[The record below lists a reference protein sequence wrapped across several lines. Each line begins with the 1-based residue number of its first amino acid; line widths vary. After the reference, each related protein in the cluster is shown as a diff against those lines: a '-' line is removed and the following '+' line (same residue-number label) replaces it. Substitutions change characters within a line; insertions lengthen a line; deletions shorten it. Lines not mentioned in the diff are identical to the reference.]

1 LAPSAASLLRVREG
15 WPGFLTGHPCPDQK
29 GGDFLSPPPAGPD
42 RPALTAGAKGTL
54 KIKSNVKSQGSQAER
69 GGYAAGSLWGPHFQ
83 TLWVGRMRSRVIL
96 FLSLLLCVAPTHA
109 DKIRDL
115 AQVAGVR
122 SNQLI
127 GYGLVVGLDGSGDQ
141 TTQAP
146 FTTQSLENMLQQFG
160 ITVPANVRPQLKN
173 AAAVTVTAQLPPF
186 AKPGQAI
193 DVTVASIGNAK
204 SIRGGELL
212 MTPLRGADGNVY
224 AMAQGSVVVGGISA
238 QGKSGSS
245 VQVNISASGRVP
257 NGATVERSVAS
268 SFGQGGDL
276 VLNLNTPDFTTAAR
290 VAEAV
295 NRAYGAGTAQAVD
308 GGSVA
313 VRGPADPAQRVSW
326 LGMIQAL
333 DVQPGDAPARVVVN
347 SRTGTV
353 VIGSDVKV
361 SAAAVAHGSI
371 QVTISEQ
378 PQVSQPAPFSRG
390 GQTVVVPSSSVQVS
404 EDGAHMF
411 KFGPNVSLDSIVR
424 AVNQVGASPTDLIS
438 ILQALKQAGALHAEL
453 VVI

>member
-1 LAPSAASLLRVREG
+1 MGSPTSVSGSTSKRASTPSPASGGGLGWGRPLRGALQSTVLAMWMIFGL
-15 WPGFLTGHPCPDQK
+15 
-29 GGDFLSPPPAGPD
+29 
-42 RPALTAGAKGTL
+42 
-54 KIKSNVKSQGSQAER
+54 N
-69 GGYAAGSLWGPHFQ
+69 
-83 TLWVGRMRSRVIL
+83 
-96 FLSLLLCVAPTHA
+96 APLHA

-115 AQVAGVR
+115 AQVQGVR
-122 SNQLI
+122 TNQLI

-160 ITVPANVRPQLKN
+160 ITVPASARPQLKN
-173 AAAVTVTAQLPPF
+173 AAAVTVTADLPPF
-186 AKPGQAI
+186 AKPGQII

-204 SIRGGELL
+204 SIRGGQLL
-212 MTPLRGADGNVY
+212 MTPLKGADGNVY

-257 NGATVERSVAS
+257 SGATVERSVPSTFAN
-268 SFGQGGDL
+268 GGDL

-295 NRAYGAGTAQAVD
+295 NRAYGAGTAQAMD

-313 VRGPADPAQRVSW
+313 VRGPQDASQRVAW
-326 LGMIQAL
+326 LGAIQDL
-333 DVQPGDAPARVVVN
+333 DVAPGTAPARVVVN

-353 VIGSDVKV
+353 VIGADVRV
-361 SAAAVAHGSI
+361 TAAAVAHGSI

-378 PQVSQPAPFSRG
+378 PQVSQPEPFSRG
-390 GQTVVVPSSSVQVS
+390 QTAVVPNSNVQIS

-411 KFGPNVSLDSIVR
+411 KFGPGVNLDQIVR

>member
-1 LAPSAASLLRVREG
+1 MNAQTSFDRSTLRRLAGRALSAWRGVAIVLCASLSVNQ
-15 WPGFLTGHPCPDQK
+15 P
-29 GGDFLSPPPAGPD
+29 
-42 RPALTAGAKGTL
+42 
-54 KIKSNVKSQGSQAER
+54 V
-69 GGYAAGSLWGPHFQ
+69 
-83 TLWVGRMRSRVIL
+83 
-96 FLSLLLCVAPTHA
+96 HA

-122 SNQLI
+122 TNQLI

-146 FTTQSLENMLQQFG
+146 FTTQSLENMLVQFG

-173 AAAVTVTAQLPPF
+173 AAAVTVTAQLPAF
-186 AKPGQAI
+186 AKPGQMI

-224 AMAQGSVVVGGISA
+224 AMAQGSVVVGGITAS
-238 QGKSGSS
+238 GKSGSS

-257 NGATVERSVAS
+257 NGATVERAVAS
-268 SFGQGGDL
+268 SFTNGGDL
-276 VLNLNTPDFTTAAR
+276 VLNLNTADFTTATR
-290 VAEAV
+290 IAEAI
-295 NRAYGAGTAQAVD
+295 NRTYGAGTASAMD
-308 GGSVA
+308 GGSVS
-313 VRGPADPAQRVSW
+313 VRGPLDPAQRVAW
-326 LGMIQAL
+326 MGAIQGLEVA
-333 DVQPGDAPARVVVN
+333 PGDAPARVVVN

-353 VIGSDVKV
+353 VIGSEVRV
-361 SAAAVAHGSI
+361 TPAAVAHGSI
-371 QVTISEQ
+371 QVTITET
-378 PQVSQPAPFSRG
+378 PQVSQPGPFSKG
-390 GQTVVVPSSSVQVS
+390 GQTVVVPQSDIQVS

-411 KFGPNVSLDSIVR
+411 KFGPGTNLDTIVR

>member
-1 LAPSAASLLRVREG
+1 MNNPIAMRGAAAFAFAILALLA
-15 WPGFLTGHPCPDQK
+15 TTH
-29 GGDFLSPPPAGPD
+29 A
-42 RPALTAGAKGTL
+42 
-54 KIKSNVKSQGSQAER
+54 
-69 GGYAAGSLWGPHFQ
+69 
-83 TLWVGRMRSRVIL
+83 
-96 FLSLLLCVAPTHA
+96 HA
-109 DKIRDL
+109 DKVRDL

-160 ITVPANVRPQLKN
+160 VTIPASARPQLKN
-173 AAAVTVTAQLPPF
+173 AAAVTITAELPPF
-186 AKPGQAI
+186 AKPGQTI
-193 DVTVASIGNAK
+193 DITVASIGNAK

-212 MTPLRGADGNVY
+212 MAPLRGADGNTY
-224 AMAQGSVVVGGISA
+224 AIAQGSVVVGGVSA

-276 VLNLNTPDFTTAAR
+276 MLNLNTPDFITSSRIADAI
-290 VAEAV
+290 
-295 NRAYGAGTAQAVD
+295 NRAYGAGTARAQD
-308 GGSVA
+308 GGSVV
-313 VRGPADPAQRVSW
+313 VRGPADASQKVAW
-326 LGMIQAL
+326 LGAIQAL
-333 DVQPGDAPARVVVN
+333 EVTPGDAPARVVVN

-353 VIGSDVKV
+353 VIGSDVRV

-378 PQVSQPAPFSRG
+378 PAVSQPNAFG
-390 GQTVVVPSSSVQVS
+390 QGQTVVVPNSSVSVS
-404 EDGAHMF
+404 EDGGHMF
-411 KFGPNVSLDSIVR
+411 KFGPGASLDSIVR
-424 AVNQVGASPTDLIS
+424 AVNQVGAAPSDLIS